1 MTRLDEAPAPVT
13 RRALRAAAP
22 DPVPAAASDPVP
34 AAPDT
39 LPGPV
44 ATHRAE
50 TSARTGAGDRAVA
63 GIRFTQRAVLNVAA
77 VLGTISIVVSVLC
90 LLFGI
95 RPAVVISGS
104 MEPGIPVG
112 SLTVSRTVPAEQVQ
126 VGDVVTVPRV
136 NADGLVTH
144 RVVATTPA
152 DDGRSTV
159 LELQGDANRDPDL
172 LPYVVTEVGHVLTT
186 VPGVGT
192 LVQLLQQNVVAVV
205 AGLLVVTV
213 LVTAPVDRLGGRR
226 SGGDAAR

>member
-1 MTRLDEAPAPVT
+1 VTGLHTAPAPET
-13 RRALRAAAP
+13 PTL
-22 DPVPAAASDPVP
+22 PAP
-34 AAPDT
+34 AAPT
-39 LPGPV
+39 
-44 ATHRAE
+44 TR
-50 TSARTGAGDRAVA
+50 RDRAVA
-63 GIRFTQRAVLNVAA
+63 ERAAERERTPSAGERAAGAARLAQRVVLNIAA
-77 VLGTISIVVSVLC
+77 ALGTISIVVSVLC

-112 SLTVSRTVPAEQVQ
+112 SLTIARTVPASQVG
-126 VGDVVTVPRV
+126 VGDVVTVPRT

-144 RVVATTPA
+144 RIIATTPA

-172 LPYVVTEVGHVLTT
+172 LPYVVTEVGHVLGT

-192 LVQLLQQNVVAVV
+192 LVQLLQQHVVAVV

-213 LVTAPVDRLGGRR
+213 LVTAPIGRAGGRR
-226 SGGDAAR
+226 TTG

>member
-1 MTRLDEAPAPVT
+1 MTGLHTAPAPETATLPATSAPVASGASRPAT
-13 RRALRAAAP
+13 RR
-22 DPVPAAASDPVP
+22 
-34 AAPDT
+34 
-39 LPGPV
+39 
-44 ATHRAE
+44 
-50 TSARTGAGDRAVA
+50 DRAVA
-63 GIRFTQRAVLNVAA
+63 EREAHRDRSPTAGERAAGAARLAQRIVLNIAA
-77 VLGTISIVVSVLC
+77 ALGTISIVVSVLC

-112 SLTVSRTVPAEQVQ
+112 SLTIARTVPADQVE
-126 VGDVVTVPRV
+126 VGDVVTVPRT

-144 RVVATTPA
+144 RVIATTPA

-172 LPYVVTEVGHVLTT
+172 LPYVVTEVGHVLGT

-192 LVQLLQQNVVAVV
+192 VVQLLQQNVVAVV

-213 LVTAPVDRLGGRR
+213 LVTAPIGRAGGRR
-226 SGGDAAR
+226 TTG

>member
-1 MTRLDEAPAPVT
+1 MTRLDEAPARVT
-13 RRALRAAAP
+13 RRALRAAETP
-22 DPVPAAASDPVP
+22 DPVPAAASP
-34 AAPDT
+34 APGT
-39 LPGPV
+39 PPGPV
-44 ATHRAE
+44 PSHRAGTVE
-50 TSARTGAGDRAVA
+50 RPGAGDRLLGAV
-63 GIRFTQRAVLNVAA
+63 RFAQRAVLNVAA

-90 LLFGI
+90 LLLGI

-144 RVVATTPA
+144 RVVSTAPA

-226 SGGDAAR
+226 SDEDAAR